1 MYVLTRTFYRGV
13 IVPES
18 PFFFST
24 FPCDPLICL
33 LVLGLNRC
41 LSVLLGIFHKVLGV
55 SQSVS
60 ISFPDIIQVFQFI
73 QTYLSPERVKI
84 ISTNSIRVILSLAY
98 EFILSDD
105 PLR

>member
-1 MYVLTRTFYRGV
+1 M
-13 IVPES
+13 
-18 PFFFST
+18 
-24 FPCDPLICL
+24 ICL

-41 LSVLLGIFHKVLGV
+41 LSVPLRIFHKVLGV

-73 QTYLSPERVKI
+73 QTYLPPERVKI